1 MTPAVGARN
10 PATRF
15 RNVVLP
21 HPEPPTRQTNSP
33 SATSRLKSF
42 SATTSP
48 CRPLSKT
55 LVTLSATMMLSATS
69 AVPPPRVALPRKDA
83 VLDQAEEGVDH
94 EHRDAD
100 RHHADHDQ
108 RHVVPVLREPDQ
120 RAEPVRGRDHLG
132 AQHARPRERETH
144 LEAADDARERA
155 WQDDFPQHVDPAR
168 AEVLRRFDQKGIDPS
183 RALHDVEER

>member
-1 MTPAVGARN
+1 MTPAVGARK

-33 SATSRLKSF
+33 SATSRLRSL

-48 CRPLSKT
+48 CRPPSKT

-69 AVPPPRVALPRKDA
+69 AVPSRVAPPRKDA
-83 VLDQAEEGVDH
+83 VLDQAEQGVDH
-94 EHRDAD
+94 EHGDAD

-120 RAEPVRGRDHLG
+120 RTEPVGGRDHLG
-132 AQHARPRERETH
+132 AQHA
-144 LEAADDARERA
+144 
-155 WQDDFPQHVDPAR
+155 
-168 AEVLRRFDQKGIDPS
+168 G
-183 RALHDVEER
+183 